1 MIKKDKPEL
10 NVLPVRTK
18 VVLVPAAIP
27 LLLAG
32 TELIISALF
41 GEAKMPIPAPINER
55 GNKVSLNDTLVPISV
70 SIKNPIEEINKP
82 MGDRILDPFSYL
94 SDAHPLIGPQI
105 DNATETGSKYMP
117 AASGLNFIKGPCK

>member
-1 MIKKDKPEL
+1 MYSRKNQRILCPL
-10 NVLPVRTK
+10 
-18 VVLVPAAIP
+18 AIP

-82 MGDRILDPFSYL
+82 IGDRILYPFSYL

-117 AASGLNFIKGPCK
+117 VQAGLISSRDLVNKKS

>member
-1 MIKKDKPEL
+1 MIKNDKPKL

-55 GNKVSLNDTLVPISV
+55 GNKVSLNDTLVPISA

-82 MGDRILDPFSYL
+82 IGDRILDPFSYL
-94 SDAHPLIGPQI
+94 SRSEEHTSELQ
-105 DNATETGSKYMP
+105 SR
-117 AASGLNFIKGPCK
+117 F